1 MQDKNIFHE
10 TNYFSNWF
18 EKLRDIKGRARIAA
32 RIDSARAGNF
42 GDYKVLEDGVCEMR
56 IDFGPGYR
64 LYYAQEGLNV
74 YLLIIGGDKSSQKKD
89 LSKAKELWRIIKEE
103 RQ

>member
-1 MQDKNIFHE
+1 MNTIHE
-10 TNYFSNWF
+10 TSSFSDWF
-18 EKLRDIKGRARIAA
+18 EKLRDVKGRARIAA

-42 GDYKVLEDGVCEMR
+42 GDHKILDGGICEMR

-64 LYYAQEGLNV
+64 VYYAQDGLRL

-89 LSKAKELWRIIKEE
+89 IAKAKDLWRMIQEE